1 MEELLVDKRGIQSFV
16 EGKAEPIGKRP
27 AASGE

>member
-1 MEELLVDKRGIQSFV
+1 MEEPLADKRGIQSFV
-16 EGKAEPIGKRP
+16 ERKAELIGKRP